1 LRRGGWGGEFRIEP
15 LELLE
20 SFLVDDLGA
29 VLLIS
34 RGRGLPND
42 LVTSALVI
50 EDDGLTREHEESYD
64 SDRRQRRGEPV
75 SRSRPDSEVPTKK
88 PADIPREQSRK
99 LSCKESNDLAAAR
112 GRFHA
117 LAELAG

>member
-1 LRRGGWGGEFRIEP
+1 MRAVFRS
-15 LELLE
+15 L
-20 SFLVDDLGA
+20 LVDDLGA
-29 VLLIS
+29 VFLIS

-42 LVTSALVI
+42 VVTSALVI
-50 EDDGLTREHEESYD
+50 EDDGLIREHEQSYD
-64 SDRRQRRGEPV
+64 TDRRQRRGEPV

-99 LSCKESNDLAAAR
+99 LSCKESNDLAAAC
-112 GRFHA
+112 GRCRA